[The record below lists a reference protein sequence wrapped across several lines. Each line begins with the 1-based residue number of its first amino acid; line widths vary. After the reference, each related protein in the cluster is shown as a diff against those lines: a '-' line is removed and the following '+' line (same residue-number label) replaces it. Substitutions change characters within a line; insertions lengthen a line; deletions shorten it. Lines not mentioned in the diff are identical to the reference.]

1 MITALVFSAITV
13 APHISV
19 PHIAPHIAPA
29 PVRVAPAPVRVAP
42 APAKVAPAPEPVK
55 VAPIIAPAPHI
66 APKCDEKK
74 EKCK

>member
-1 MITALVFSAITV
+1 MINALIFSAITV

-29 PVRVAPAPVRVAP
+29 PVRVAPV
-42 APAKVAPAPEPVK
+42 PAKIVPARAPEPVK

>member
-19 PHIAPHIAPA
+19 PRIAPA
-29 PVRVAPAPVRVAP
+29 PTRVAP

>member
-1 MITALVFSAITV
+1 MITALIFSAITV

-19 PHIAPHIAPA
+19 PHITPV
-29 PVRVAPAPVRVAP
+29 PVRVAPA
-42 APAKVAPAPEPVK
+42 KVAPVRAPEPVK

-66 APKCDEKK
+66 ASKCDEKK

>member
-1 MITALVFSAITV
+1 MITALIFSAITV

-19 PHIAPHIAPA
+19 PHTAPHIAPA
-29 PVRVAPAPVRVAP
+29 PVRVTP
-42 APAKVAPAPEPVK
+42 APAKVAPARTPEPVK

-66 APKCDEKK
+66 ASKCDEKK

>member
-1 MITALVFSAITV
+1 MITALIFSAITV
-13 APHISV
+13 APHFSVPHFSV
-19 PHIAPHIAPA
+19 PHITPT
-29 PVRVAPAPVRVAP
+29 PVRVAP

>member
-29 PVRVAPAPVRVAP
+29 PVRVAPAPAKVAP
-42 APAKVAPAPEPVK
+42 APVRAPEPVK
-55 VAPIIAPAPHI
+55 VAPIIAPTPHI
-66 APKCDEKK
+66 ASKCDEKK